1 MPQAEGRR
9 SGSVADRQAQG
20 PAMAVAIPALPE
32 LSEIVQNGDPRR
44 QVDVVR
50 KISDLFAKGAA
61 QFQPRH
67 VELFDGILI
76 GLVPL
81 VEIDVRAQVAEQLA
95 PIPNAPP
102 SLVGLL
108 VHEDEIT
115 IAGPLLRSSPLV
127 DEPTLIEIAAAKGQG
142 HLFAISERATLSPHV
157 TDIIVG
163 RGDRDVMRS
172 VASNSGAQ
180 FSPNGYSGLIS
191 RASGDGALA
200 LAVGRRQDITQQ
212 QLKELLE
219 HSADIVRRRLFDM
232 ASPARRVAINQAMIG
247 IGSTPSSR
255 TQPSDFA
262 RALREIL
269 TLSYAEALNEA
280 ALMAFA
286 KERKYEESVA
296 ALSVMTGVS
305 LTIIDHLI
313 RGDRPD
319 PLLIMGKSLGFEW
332 NTVRALILMRVGPG
346 RPSPSIPEMEEAAM
360 NYERLAPATAQR
372 VMKFWQKRPSEAA
385 EA

>member
-1 MPQAEGRR
+1 
-9 SGSVADRQAQG
+9 
-20 PAMAVAIPALPE
+20 MAVAISALPE
-32 LSEIVQNGDPRR
+32 LNEIVQGGDERR
-44 QVDVVR
+44 KVDVVR

-81 VEIDVRAQVAEQLA
+81 VEIDVRAKVAEQLA

-102 SLVGLL
+102 ALVGLL
-108 VHEDEIT
+108 VHEDEIS

-127 DEPTLIEIAAAKGQG
+127 DEPTLIEIAAAKGQS
-142 HLFAISERATLSPHV
+142 HLFAISERAMLTANV

-163 RGDRDVMRS
+163 RGDRDVVRS
-172 VASNSGAQ
+172 VANNAGAQ

-191 RASGDGALA
+191 RASDDGVLA
-200 LAVGRRQDITQQ
+200 LAIGHRHDVTQL

-232 ASPARRVAINQAMIG
+232 ASPARKVAINQAMIG
-247 IGSTPSSR
+247 IGTTPSSR
-255 TQPSDFA
+255 TSPSDFA

-280 ALMAFA
+280 ALFAFA
-286 KERKYEESVA
+286 KEHKYEESVA

-319 PLLIMGKSLGFEW
+319 PLLIMGKSLGLQW
-332 NTVRALILMRVGPG
+332 ATVRALILMRIGPG
-346 RPSPSIPEMEEAAM
+346 RQNPSIPEMEEAAA

-372 VMKFWQKRPSEAA
+372 VMKFWQKRPA
-385 EA
+385 ESPAT

>member
-1 MPQAEGRR
+1 
-9 SGSVADRQAQG
+9 
-20 PAMAVAIPALPE
+20 MALAIPALPE
-32 LSEIVQNGDPRR
+32 LNDIVQGGDPRR

-50 KISDLFAKGAA
+50 KISDLFAQGAA

-81 VEIDVRAQVAEQLA
+81 VEIDVRAYIAEQLA

-102 SLVGLL
+102 ALVGLL
-108 VHEDEIT
+108 VHEDEIA
-115 IAGPLLRSSPLV
+115 IAGPLLRSSPLI

-142 HLFAISERATLSPHV
+142 HLFAITERATLSPLV
-157 TDIIVG
+157 TDVIVG
-163 RGDRDVMRS
+163 RGDRDVVRS
-172 VASNSGAQ
+172 VASNAGAA
-180 FSPNGYSGLIS
+180 FSPNGFTGLIN
-191 RASGDGALA
+191 RAGADGALA
-200 LAVGRRQDITQQ
+200 LAVGRRHDITQQ

-219 HSADIVRRRLFDM
+219 YSADIVRRRLFDM
-232 ASPARRVAINQAMIG
+232 ASPARKVAINQAMIG
-247 IGSTPSSR
+247 IGSTPNSR
-255 TQPSDFA
+255 TSPSDFA

-280 ALMAFA
+280 ALVAFA
-286 KERKYEESVA
+286 KEHKYEESVA

-313 RGDRPD
+313 RGDRHD
-319 PLLIMGKSLGFEW
+319 PLLIMGKSLDLQW
-332 NTVRALILMRVGPG
+332 TTVRALILMRVGPG
-346 RPSPSIPEMEEAAM
+346 RQSPSIPEMEEAKM
-360 NYERLAPATAQR
+360 NFERLAPATAQR
-372 VMKFWQKRPSEAA
+372 VMKFWQKRPAEAA